1 MIQTTVMDVEELR
14 SFCLGLPHCTEDT
27 PFDVDTLVFRV
38 HGKIFALTSIADN
51 NAVNLKC
58 NPERA
63 IQLRE
68 QFSAVTPGFHMNKTH
83 WNTVLFNSDLKDSEI
98 LNLVQHSY
106 ELVFSSLPKKLKNP
120 TITND

>member
-1 MIQTTVMDVEELR
+1 MDVEELR
-14 SFCLGLPHCTEDT
+14 SFCLGLPYSTEDT

-38 HGKIFALTSIADN
+38 QGKIFALTSISDN

-68 QFSAVTPGFHMNKTH
+68 QFSAVTPGFHMNKKH

-98 LNLVQHSY
+98 FNLVQHSY
-106 ELVFSSLPKKLKNP
+106 DLVFSSLPKKLKNP